1 MQYLKKELSGEIN
14 FLHED
19 KHESLLQIDSI
30 ILIGMVKHSRSS
42 QNSEFSMS
50 LQYLKKVVKD
60 KVDFFHAD
68 KFPKGLFQHFRHQ
81 NLLQG

>member
-1 MQYLKKELSGEIN
+1 
-14 FLHED
+14 
-19 KHESLLQIDSI
+19 
-30 ILIGMVKHSRSS
+30 
-42 QNSEFSMS
+42 MS

-60 KVDFFHAD
+60 EVDFFHAD